1 MASKEDKKK
10 KEKEKKL
17 TWKETLIL
25 YLHDWIYLL
34 MTIFVVFLVLFRVII
49 VSGSSM
55 YPTFLDGDYL
65 LLLSNTF
72 YHEPQRGDIVVLSK
86 DSFDDG
92 KAFIKRIIA
101 TEGQTVDIDFV
112 TGTVYVDGEALV
124 EPYINN
130 LTTNAEGMVFP
141 LTVEENCIF
150 VLGDNRQVSK
160 DSRNPVIGQ
169 VDEREILG
177 KAIFLYLPGTHYG
190 NHIADY
196 DRIGAIK

>member
-1 MASKEDKKK
+1 MASKQEKKK
-10 KEKEKKL
+10 KEMEKKL
-17 TWKETLIL
+17 NWKESLML

-34 MTIFVVFLVLFRVII
+34 MTIFIVFLILFRVII

-65 LLLSNTF
+65 LLLSKIF
-72 YHEPQRGDIVVLSK
+72 YSEPKQGDVVVLNRE
-86 DSFDDG
+86 SFHEDQPI
-92 KAFIKRIIA
+92 IKRIIA

-112 TGTVYVDGEALV
+112 TGTVYVDGQALV

-130 LTTNAEGMVFP
+130 LTTNSEGMVFP

-160 DSRNPVIGQ
+160 DSRNPEIGL

-190 NHIADY
+190 SHPMDF
-196 DRIGAIK
+196 DRIGAIE